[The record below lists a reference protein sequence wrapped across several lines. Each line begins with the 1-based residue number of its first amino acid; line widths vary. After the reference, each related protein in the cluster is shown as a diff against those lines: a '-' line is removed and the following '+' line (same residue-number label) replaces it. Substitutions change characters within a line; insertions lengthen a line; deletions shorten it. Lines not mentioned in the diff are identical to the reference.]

1 LVVAVG
7 RQEWQKGH
15 DVLLE
20 AVPALARRWPGLAV
34 VIAGR
39 PGQQSDALTAS
50 VARAGL
56 DSHVR
61 ILGFRDDVSE
71 LLCGADVFAFPSR
84 WEGLGSTLLEAMAL
98 EAPIVAS
105 DLPAVREVVSD
116 REARLVPASDGDAL
130 AEAIGEVLADPAA
143 AHRRT
148 VAARD
153 RFLTE
158 FTIERTAKAMVAFY
172 ERALS

>member
-1 LVVAVG
+1 
-7 RQEWQKGH
+7 
-15 DVLLE
+15 
-20 AVPALARRWPGLAV
+20 
-34 VIAGR
+34 
-39 PGQQSDALTAS
+39 
-50 VARAGL
+50 
-56 DSHVR
+56 
-61 ILGFRDDVSE
+61 

-105 DLPAVREVVSD
+105 NLPAVREVVTPN
-116 REARLVPASDGDAL
+116 EARLVPPSDAAAL
-130 AEAIGEVLADPAA
+130 ADAISDTLADRAGA
-143 AHRRT
+143 QRRA

-172 ERALS
+172 ERSLPESGAS